1 MVLELTANSKAL
13 ECTAQGSDYASFTA
27 QFEAGKVMWGAFNVH
42 GVDERNSV
50 ESVRTKVVQINW
62 VGSSVPP
69 MKRMKAMQGGSL
81 VSEIIA
87 GAVVL
92 GGLAAILSDRDDDRY
107 RDRRYRDDYYRANG
121 NPRRAIDKCV
131 RVAENQARRA
141 GYRYAN
147 VVDISN
153 VRDTR
158 RGWNIRGRI
167 EVDGQRGYRDQRRG
181 YRGYNNGSDRGS
193 FKCEIRRGRVVDIDY
208 RGIRGLNRI

>member
-1 MVLELTANSKAL
+1 MQSFTKAAL
-13 ECTAQGSDYASFTA
+13 CTAA
-27 QFEAGKVMWGAFNVH
+27 
-42 GVDERNSV
+42 
-50 ESVRTKVVQINW
+50 
-62 VGSSVPP
+62 
-69 MKRMKAMQGGSL
+69 
-81 VSEIIA
+81 A
-87 GAVVL
+87 GAMAFTT
-92 GGLAAILSDRDDDRY
+92 AAPAEAQRY
-107 RDRRYRDDYYRANG
+107 RDRDNDGISAGEVIAGALIIGGIAAIASASNRDRRNDRYRNDYYRNNG
-121 NPRRAIDKCV
+121 NPRGAIDQCV

-153 VRDTR
+153 VRDPR

-208 RGIRGLNRI
+208 NGIRGLNRL